1 MPVST
6 SITGQL
12 GSWIVTPEGMDVF
25 LSATQHCMQQHPQLC
40 SNACTRRLSPEECS
54 FSHTPP
60 FTLWPIFERG
70 IGTASSNLTPLLS
83 TAAVRGTSAALRS
96 FQHKP
101 SPSSMPNHGLQ
112 NGDTS
117 SNSTCVCQL
126 VTTCC
131 SFKQPS
137 ACCTHPHTLSITHNP
152 H

>member
-1 MPVST
+1 MGSSVPRST
-6 SITGQL
+6 ACS
-12 GSWIVTPEGMDVF
+12 STPSFVQMHAHAGDPQRSVLSLTLLPLHCGLSLKEG
-25 LSATQHCMQQHPQLC
+25 L
-40 SNACTRRLSPEECS
+40 
-54 FSHTPP
+54 
-60 FTLWPIFERG
+60 
-70 IGTASSNLTPLLS
+70 GTASSNLTPLLS

-137 ACCTHPHTLSITHNP
+137 ACCTHPHTLCRGDLSITHNP